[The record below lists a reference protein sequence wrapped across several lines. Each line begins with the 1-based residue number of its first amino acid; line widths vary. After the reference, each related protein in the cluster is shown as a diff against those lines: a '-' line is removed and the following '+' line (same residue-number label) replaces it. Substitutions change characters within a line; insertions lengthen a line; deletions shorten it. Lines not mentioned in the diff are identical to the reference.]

1 MWMIP
6 LLSLLLYVLRVCATQ
21 TNHTIDDADPLVTYR
36 GTIDRSLTGFDA
48 TRLHDGTATFVPA
61 PTTDIDPPTIS
72 INFTGMPDGTV
83 SDN

>member
-48 TRLHDGTATFVPA
+48 TRLNDGTITFIPATA
-61 PTTDIDPPTIS
+61 DDSPTIS
-72 INFTGMPDGTV
+72 MNFTGMHDDTA
-83 SDN
+83 SEN